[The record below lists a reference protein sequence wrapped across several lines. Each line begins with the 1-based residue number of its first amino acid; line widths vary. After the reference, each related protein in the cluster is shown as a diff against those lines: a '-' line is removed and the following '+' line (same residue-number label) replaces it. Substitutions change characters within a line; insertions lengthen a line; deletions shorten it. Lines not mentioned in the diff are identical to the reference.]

1 MGELVQYENRY
12 YQWVKGDYI
21 GRVETV
27 KDNLDENGLSFITFE
42 SGKRINADLLL
53 EYLMEVPEH
62 QAKIAEESA
71 LTDKFPEPELSN
83 ITPSNAPVSNRVPVQ
98 QSKINSNSPVMQL
111 LLNQKKE
118 EDESIE
124 VTLQIKIPKKDMIDV
139 LRVSFGDEINGDLY
153 QYIHNQLDD
162 ASIKEAVQ
170 EKIKKFIQEYYEP
183 NS

>member
-1 MGELVQYENRY
+1 MGELVQYENKY

-27 KDNLDENGLSFITFE
+27 KENLDENGLNFVIFE
-42 SGKRINADLLL
+42 SGKRINQDLLL

-71 LTDKFPEPELSN
+71 IAQTEDVIS
-83 ITPSNAPVSNRVPVQ
+83 PVNSSPI
-98 QSKINSNSPVMQL
+98 INSPLQPKVSNSPVMQL

-118 EDESIE
+118 EEGSIE
-124 VTLQIKIPKKDMIDV
+124 VELNVKIPKREMIDV
-139 LRVSFGDEINGDLY
+139 LRVSFGDEIEDDLY
-153 QYIHNQLDD
+153 QYIHNQLDY
-162 ASIKEAVQ
+162 SVIQEAVQ

-183 NS
+183 KS

>member
-1 MGELVQYENRY
+1 MGELVQYENKY

-27 KDNLDENGLSFITFE
+27 KENLDENGLNFVIFE
-42 SGKRINADLLL
+42 SGKRINFDLLL

-71 LTDKFPEPELSN
+71 ILENAKQAH
-83 ITPSNAPVSNRVPVQ
+83 PSIIETPVSSSPK
-98 QSKINSNSPVMQL
+98 SSHNSPVMQL

-118 EDESIE
+118 ENSTLE
-124 VTLQIKIPKKDMIDV
+124 VSLDIKIPKKEMVDV
-139 LRVSFGDEINGDLY
+139 LRVSFGDEIEDDLY
-153 QYIHNQLDD
+153 QYIHNQLDYNF
-162 ASIKEAVQ
+162 IKEAVQ

-183 NS
+183 KS